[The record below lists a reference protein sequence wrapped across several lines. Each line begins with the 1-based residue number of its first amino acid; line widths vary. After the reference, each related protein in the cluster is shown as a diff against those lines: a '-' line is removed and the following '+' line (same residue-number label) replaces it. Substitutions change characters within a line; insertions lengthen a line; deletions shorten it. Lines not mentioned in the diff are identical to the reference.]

1 MNKLVGILFF
11 IFFLLIFLMFI
22 TFSGISYGLSN
33 FEVSNPIDDIIE
45 YMINSFLGMFDFLF
59 DEIVLT
65 FNYITEEILYVIN
78 YIDKEFEDMFN
89 LFINDSKDIFNNI
102 GEKVEDKMDDA
113 FNKFISKT
121 GDLFDINKFINY
133 IDDEFTKLFSDLE
146 QTGQQMV
153 AVITDAS
160 VKMVNEIVDFIVE
173 IGLAFSHYANV
184 FYTMSSSMLDDF
196 EEMFT
201 ELFIE
206 LPEKCAEALAQFGT
220 IITKGIYD
228 AFYDL
233 YKEFI
238 SWADIFNMSFD
249 QFVDLCVNGLISI
262 GSDIVDVFNDFING
276 ITKIKTD
283 DLDPTKW

>member
-1 MNKLVGILFF
+1 MDKLVGILFF

-22 TFSGISYGLSN
+22 TLSGISYGLTN
-33 FEVSNPIDDIIE
+33 FEVSNPIDDIIQ
-45 YMINSFLGMFDFLF
+45 YMIDSFLGMFDFLF

-89 LFINDSKDIFNNI
+89 SFINDSKDMFNNI
-102 GEKVEDKMDDA
+102 SKKVEDKMDDA
-113 FNKFISKT
+113 YNKFISKT
-121 GDLFDINKFINY
+121 GDLFDINTFINY
-133 IDDEFTKLFSDLE
+133 VDQQFTQLFNDLE
-146 QTGQQMV
+146 ETGQQMV

-160 VKMVNEIVDFIVE
+160 IKMVNEIADFIIEV
-173 IGLAFSHYANV
+173 GLAFSHYANV
-184 FYTMSSSMLDDF
+184 FYTMSASMLDDF

-206 LPEKCAEALAQFGT
+206 SPEKCAEAFAQFGT

-233 YKEFI
+233 YDQFI
-238 SWADIFNMSFD
+238 SWANIFNMSFD

-262 GSDIVDVFNDFING
+262 GSDIVNAFNDIING
-276 ITKIKTD
+276 ITKTF
-283 DLDPTKW
+283 DPTKW